1 MSSEVVTVY
10 DDACVGEV
18 VDLLQARRIS
28 GVPVLHR
35 GSAAGGEG
43 EGQGKGQGD
52 GPDGGEGNGERDE
65 AGDRVVGV
73 ISGTDIRRLAA
84 QHPKP
89 GEANG
94 RGFYLD
100 DRSGIHLRGF
110 ELDAVPGIPVREV
123 MSTSLVTVSA
133 DDPTRACAHKMVER
147 RVHRVLVTSGTKLE
161 GIVSSTDLLRL
172 IAERRLSV
180 ANGRVEEPG
189 SAGGAS

>member
-1 MSSEVVTVY
+1 MLDSAQSVMSSEVVTVY

-123 MSTSLVTVSA
+123 MSTPWSRSRRTTRSA
-133 DDPTRACAHKMVER
+133 PAPTRWSSVEC
-147 RVHRVLVTSGTKLE
+147 TG
-161 GIVSSTDLLRL
+161 SSSPR
-172 IAERRLSV
+172 ERSWR
-180 ANGRVEEPG
+180 G
-189 SAGGAS
+189 S